1 MEPQIHP
8 PPKSIKTLSSQT
20 LTTIPPSSTI
30 TTQIPTINYSHL
42 TSSSPEIRSKIVT
55 ELATACRDWGFFVV
69 TDHGVPTE
77 AMLEAVREFFEM
89 AEDEKE
95 EYRDGMKG
103 VLEPIRCGTSFNSAV
118 EKVFCWKDYLK
129 VFVHPVFHS
138 PSKPRGFSK
147 VLEEY
152 SSKTR
157 EVAKQLL
164 IGISES
170 LGLRPDYISDE
181 LNLEE
186 GMFQLLA
193 ANFYPPCPQPELAMG
208 MAPHSDH
215 GLVTLLVQNGVDGL
229 QVHHRGE
236 WVNVENVVPGSF
248 LVNTGDHLEILS
260 NGKYKSVLH
269 RATVNKEEMRIS
281 IAMAHAPSLDSVV
294 APAPELLEREGTT
307 AAFKDMKYRDFLLH
321 KQSRQLDGKS
331 SLDIV
336 RV

>member
-1 MEPQIHP
+1 M
-8 PPKSIKTLSSQT
+8 T
-20 LTTIPPSSTI
+20 
-30 TTQIPTINYSHL
+30 
-42 TSSSPEIRSKIVT
+42 
-55 ELATACRDWGFFVV
+55 V
-69 TDHGVPTE
+69 TDP
-77 AMLEAVREFFEM
+77 FIF
-89 AEDEKE
+89 
-95 EYRDGMKG
+95 YS
-103 VLEPIRCGTSFNSAV
+103 I
-118 EKVFCWKDYLK
+118 
-129 VFVHPVFHS
+129 
-138 PSKPRGFSK
+138 SK

-248 LVNTGDHLEILS
+248 LVNTGDHLEVHH
-260 NGKYKSVLH
+260 VL
-269 RATVNKEEMRIS
+269 
-281 IAMAHAPSLDSVV
+281 
-294 APAPELLEREGTT
+294 
-307 AAFKDMKYRDFLLH
+307 
-321 KQSRQLDGKS
+321 
-331 SLDIV
+331 
-336 RV
+336 